1 MYGIAEGNKESM
13 NKRSKLWAILASGV
27 LTLSIAGI
35 ALAEDLLEG
44 QEGNALSEYTQL
56 CDNFG
61 PIGPGEIGVHF
72 ILTSPD
78 ADSGLLSAEFSTDSF
93 TDEQDF
99 ASNAEAL
106 HWYEVITGDLDTT
119 VISAHTDVNGGNLVV
134 SHVCAGEESS
144 SSSSTSFSSSEESST
159 TSVSTS
165 STASSTTSFSS
176 SEEST
181 TTSVTTHPT
190 DTIFDGGS
198 GNQATGMWLLVA
210 ALGVLLGS
218 LVVVAPAR
226 AKR

>member
-1 MYGIAEGNKESM
+1 M

-27 LTLSIAGI
+27 LTLGVAGV
-35 ALAEDLLEG
+35 ALATDLLDG
-44 QEGNALSEYTQL
+44 QVGNKLGGYTQL

-72 ILTSPD
+72 ILSSPD
-78 ADSGLLSAEFSTDSF
+78 ADSGLLDATFSTDSF
-93 TDEQDF
+93 SGLQDF
-99 ASNAEAL
+99 DTPANAL
-106 HWYEVITGDLDTT
+106 HWYAVITGDADTT
-119 VISAHTDVNGGNLVV
+119 VLSAHTDVNGTNLVV
-134 SHVCAGEESS
+134 SHVCLGEETSS
-144 SSSSTSFSSSEESST
+144 SSTTSFSSSEESST

-165 STASSTTSFSS
+165 ESTTSFSS
-176 SEEST
+176 SEESS
-181 TTSVTTHPT
+181 TTSVVTTPPT

>member
-1 MYGIAEGNKESM
+1 M
-13 NKRSKLWAILASGV
+13 NKRSKLWAIVASGV
-27 LTLSIAGI
+27 LTLGIAGI
-35 ALAEDLLEG
+35 ALATDLNEG
-44 QEGNALSEYTQL
+44 QEGNALGGFEEV

-78 ADSGLLSAEFSTDSF
+78 ADSGLLSATFSTDSF

-99 ASNAEAL
+99 ASPASAL
-106 HWYEVITGDLDTT
+106 HWYEVITGDVNTT
-119 VISAHTDVNGGNLVV
+119 ILSAHTDVNGNQLVV
-134 SHVCAGEESS
+134 SHICTGDETSSTTSFSSSEESS
-144 SSSSTSFSSSEESST
+144 TTSVSSSTSFSSSEESST
-159 TSVSTS
+159 TS
-165 STASSTTSFSS
+165 
-176 SEEST
+176 
-181 TTSVTTHPT
+181 SVTTPPT

>member
-1 MYGIAEGNKESM
+1 M

-27 LTLSIAGI
+27 LTLGIAGM

-44 QEGNALSEYTQL
+44 QVGNTLGGYTEN

-61 PIGPGEIGVHF
+61 PIGAGEIGVHF
-72 ILTSPD
+72 ILSSPN
-78 ADSGLLSAEFSTDSF
+78 ASSGLLDATFSTDSF
-93 TDEQDF
+93 SGLQDF
-99 ASNAEAL
+99 DTPASAL
-106 HWYEVITGDLDTT
+106 HWYAVITGDANTT
-119 VISAHTDVNGGNLVV
+119 ILSAHTDVDGNNLVV

-144 SSSSTSFSSSEESST
+144 SSSSSESSSTTSFSSSEESST
-159 TSVSTS
+159 TSVSS
-165 STASSTTSFSS
+165 SSSSTTSFSS
-176 SEEST
+176 SEESS
-181 TTSVTTHPT
+181 TTSVTTPPS

-210 ALGVLLGS
+210 ALGILLGS